1 MRLSRVW
8 TIGFFLAFSCLS
20 MPGQSPE
27 TKDAPASDF
36 KGLPARANPSEY
48 QAQGKAGTVTI
59 GAEFAGHSVPK
70 IECPLNTEDFIVV
83 ETGFFGPDGSRLVLA
98 PDNFSLR
105 INGKKAALPSVPF
118 GMVTSSLKD
127 PEWAPPEEKNADK
140 PSKTGLSTGQGGDN
154 TPVVV
159 HVPLELRRAMAQYL
173 QKASLPEGDRALPA
187 AGLIYFRYSGKV
199 KGIRSLEL
207 IYAGPA
213 GETTLNLQP

>member
-1 MRLSRVW
+1 MRFIRFW
-8 TIGFFLAFSCLS
+8 TLGLVLPLFAVMSA
-20 MPGQSPE
+20 GQSPE

-36 KGLPARANPSEY
+36 KGLPPRANPSEY

-70 IECPLNTEDFIVV
+70 IEGPLNTDDFIVV
-83 ETGFFGPDGSRLVLA
+83 ETGFFGPSGSRLVLA

-127 PEWAPPEEKNADK
+127 PEWAPPEDKNAEK
-140 PSKTGLSTGQGGDN
+140 PSKTGLSSGQGGDN
-154 TPVVV
+154 TPPVV

-173 QKASLPEGDRALPA
+173 QKASLPEGDRALPE

-199 KGIRSLEL
+199 KGIHSLEL
-207 IYAGPA
+207 IYSGPA